1 VAEVRAG
8 ARREKPSAHFSRK
21 DHHMRLS
28 RFGLAAAFAVTL
40 AALNTP
46 GARAAEPDK
55 LLPADA
61 DTVTYVNVKQ
71 LVDSDVIK
79 KYALEQIKQAL
90 AGQEAKKLLED
101 MGLDPLKDIEKVW
114 IGSSGKDQND
124 MKALVIVHGKFDPDK
139 LFKAASAATKKD
151 GDKFSMVKD
160 GNTTLFKYQPEM
172 GNPIYGTVV
181 DDTTVVAGTDKKL
194 VAEALKQAAG
204 SKKAPIKAELTDLVK
219 TMDEKASAYVV
230 SLVKGKLDDVKI
242 PAQVSETL
250 NLGALEKVLPK
261 TDTLTLVMKIT
272 GDITLEVV
280 FGMRDDNSAA
290 DMDAALAK
298 AIDSIKALVPIL
310 AAADPKAKPL
320 TDVVKTLK
328 TSVKKKNVT
337 MTGKITGENL
347 GKMINP
353 DD

>member
-1 VAEVRAG
+1 
-8 ARREKPSAHFSRK
+8 
-21 DHHMRLS
+21 MRLS
-28 RFGLAAAFAVTL
+28 RFGLAALFAVAL
-40 AALNTP
+40 AAP
-46 GARAAEPDK
+46 VARAAEPDK

-90 AGQEAKKLLED
+90 DGQEAKKLLEE
-101 MGLDPLKDIEKVW
+101 MGLNPLKDIEKVW
-114 IGSSGKDQND
+114 IGSAGKDQND
-124 MKALVIVHGKFDPDK
+124 MKALVIIHGAFDPDK
-139 LFKAASAATKKD
+139 LFKTAEAQTKKD

-160 GNTTLFKYQPEM
+160 GKTTMFKYQPDQ
-172 GNPIYGTVV
+172 GNPVYGTVV
-181 DDTTVVAGTDKKL
+181 NEKTVVAGTDKKL
-194 VAEALKQAAG
+194 VAEALKAAEG
-204 SKKAPIKAELTDLVK
+204 DKKAPIKKELTDLVK
-219 TMDEKASAYVV
+219 TMDEKASAFAV
-230 SLVKGKLDDVKI
+230 SLVKGKFENVKI
-242 PAQVSETL
+242 PAQISDTL

-261 TDTLTLVMKIT
+261 TDTLTFVMKVT

-280 FGMRDDNSAA
+280 FGMEDDDSAT

-328 TSVKKKNVT
+328 VATKKKNVT
-337 MTGKITGENL
+337 ITGKITGENL

-353 DD
+353 GD